1 MPRTR
6 SPYPSEFRR
15 EAIRLVR
22 ASDEE
27 HPIPKVATELGV
39 TAETLSNWVKQDD
52 IDAGE
57 RQGLATEDREELR
70 RLRREVKVLR
80 QEKEIL
86 RKAAVGST
94 GQCNTLG
101 FRCCL
106 NRRCG
111 SGEAGSSWRVVG
123 GWQEGAVEAVEG
135 RGVHLP
141 HRPGTTKAFRLHPRD
156 ARGHRRDLSA
166 RAASAQMR
174 AHPLR
179 AGGDLPGTRCRR
191 IPSYDR
197 RSAGPRCASTVCREV
212 NRNGGCRNY
221 RAQKAHERAWE
232 RARPPNRCLLATNHF
247 LRDVLARKLYEDCSP
262 EQISGWLKREYPE
275 D

>member
-1 MPRTR
+1 
-6 SPYPSEFRR
+6 
-15 EAIRLVR
+15 LVR
-22 ASDEE
+22 PSDEE

-57 RQGLATEDREELR
+57 RQGLTTEDREELR

-123 GWQEGAVEAVEG
+123 GGQEGAVEAVEG
-135 RGVHLP
+135 RGGHQR
-141 HRPGTTKAFRLHPRD
+141 HRRALQKPPPAPSTGCSRPPEGSLRPSGVGAD
-156 ARGHRRDLSA
+156 ARSPRASGRRSPGDSLPENPFVRSPLGWAALCFHRV
-166 RAASAQMR
+166 
-174 AHPLR
+174 P
-179 AGGDLPGTRCRR
+179 GGEPQRRSQKLPG
-191 IPSYDR
+191 SEG
-197 RSAGPRCASTVCREV
+197 AREGV
-212 NRNGGCRNY
+212 G
-221 RAQKAHERAWE
+221 E

-247 LRDVLARKLYEDCSP
+247 LRDVLARKLHEDCSP

-275 D
+275 DEGMRISHETI